1 MKKQTQRG
9 ADTFQSSPSKAAL
22 VPWTPTHGTEDPAM
36 ILPLN
41 THGRVTTGR
50 PQDFREK
57 PHYLWA
63 VYPTLSLAPD
73 PRDFP
78 DDSAGKEST
87 CNAGDL
93 GSIPGSGRS
102 PGGRKG
108 NPLQYSGLENPIVRG
123 AWWAPVHG
131 VEQSQTRLKRLSS
144 SSSSSLGQRSRK
156 QNLLFFKLAKCF
168 LRSDHTHYERS
179 QSTLLLN
186 CKVVCE
192 SHARDFE
199 RLRQFVLL

>member
-108 NPLQYSGLENPIVRG
+108 NPLQYSYLESPMDRG
-123 AWWAPVHG
+123 AWWTHPQGHKNWTQLNA
-131 VEQSQTRLKRLSS
+131 QSAVPKCGPEKGRQPGRLFL
-144 SSSSSLGQRSRK
+144 QV
-156 QNLLFFKLAKCF
+156 LLRWGWTQ
-168 LRSDHTHYERS
+168 LRSKNLAQEPI
-179 QSTLLLN
+179 N
-186 CKVVCE
+186 
-192 SHARDFE
+192 ARGPSFSPC
-199 RLRQFVLL
+199 QP